1 MRHYQGSGGESQSTI
16 LNATT
21 HLPWAHCIHEP
32 KVERQ
37 MLCPIPGSRTDRL
50 ASGVSFLTRDAGGS
64 QSSWLRKELPLVSE
78 RKSRW
83 ALPIENEISPLGPA
97 GPHSHIFT
105 LRLKGPFTTE
115 IITLRLT
122 ISEMTF
128 DIPLLAQTWA
138 SQPDFY
144 PVADR
149 AMHHYMTTGLRTL
162 VWLGSLLPSVLLSP
176 SEESDSP
183 TPLRSGLS
191 QLIHPLEGTS

>member
-105 LRLKGPFTTE
+105 LRLKGPK
-115 IITLRLT
+115 
-122 ISEMTF
+122 
-128 DIPLLAQTWA
+128 PY
-138 SQPDFY
+138 FY
-144 PVADR
+144 PEAER
-149 AMHHYMTTGLRTL
+149 AIYHRDHY
-162 VWLGSLLPSVLLSP
+162 
-176 SEESDSP
+176 SP
-183 TPLRSGLS
+183 TNHFRDD
-191 QLIHPLEGTS
+191 I